1 MNPIQSFL
9 NQYLKRSQDKQKS
22 GGFTLIELLVA
33 LILAALVV
41 TPLLGFMITIIDN
54 DRKEQ
59 AKATS
64 EQEIKSALDYI
75 ARDLEQAVYIY
86 DAEGIDKIRSELP
99 KNSEQTNYFPVL
111 VFWKRQYIPKA
122 ISVGTGASAGYDDT
136 YVYSLVAYYL
146 IKGDN
151 ADNIW
156 SKTARIGRYQL
167 SDGYGK
173 TTAEVESTR
182 DPGFKIFD
190 PESQYT
196 TLKDKMNNWKKDASA
211 TGTPPSILPLVDY
224 IDHTTVADN
233 SAVKPPNCPT
243 DMQQVPNY
251 ASGATVSVP
260 DDNLKTGSF
269 YVCVQSTS
277 KITVAEVHLRGN
289 AYARIENDINKIK
302 YSENKKIYFPKSS
315 IQVKGRGFL
324 FTK

>member
-1 MNPIQSFL
+1 MKYQKWFF
-9 NQYLKRSQDKQKS
+9 NQYLKHFQDKRES

-33 LILAALVV
+33 LILAALVI
-41 TPLLGFMITIIDN
+41 TPLLGFMITIMDN

-64 EQEIKSALDYI
+64 EQEIKAALDYI
-75 ARDLEQAVYIY
+75 ARDLEQAIYIY
-86 DAEGIDKIRSELP
+86 DADGIAAIRSQLP
-99 KNSEQTNYFPVL
+99 KNDQQTNYFPVL

-156 SKTARIGRYQL
+156 SKTARIGRFQL

-173 TTAEVESTR
+173 TTADVTSTR
-182 DPGFKIFD
+182 DPGFQIFD
-190 PESQYT
+190 PNNLYT
-196 TLKDKMNNWKKDASA
+196 TLRDKMNNWTKDASA
-211 TGTPPSILPLVDY
+211 TNTPSILPLVDY
-224 IDHTTVADN
+224 IDQTTVSDN
-233 SAVKPPNCPT
+233 SAVSPRNCPT
-243 DMQQVPNY
+243 GMQQVPNY
-251 ASGATVSVP
+251 ASGATGASVP
-260 DDNLKTGSF
+260 DTNLKTGSF
-269 YVCVQSTS
+269 YVCVQSTA

-289 AYARIENDINKIK
+289 AYARIENNENQIK
-302 YSENKKIYFPKSS
+302 YSENKKIYFPEFST
-315 IQVKGRGFL
+315 QVKGRGFL